1 MFKLP
6 IIWRG
11 GLPPLKGV
19 TSPTWGPRLRVNRP
33 FVVDLLML
41 WFTLN
46 LVMVYGTV
54 QWCGERKIKIN
65 YEEMKINQEQKL
77 SATSILLLPR

>member
-11 GLPPLKGV
+11 GLPPLKGLPHLPGV
-19 TSPTWGPRLRVNRP
+19 PRLHVNRP

-41 WFTLN
+41 WLTLN

-54 QWCGERKIKIN
+54 QWCGERKLNID
-65 YEEMKINQEQKL
+65 YEEMKIN
-77 SATSILLLPR
+77 